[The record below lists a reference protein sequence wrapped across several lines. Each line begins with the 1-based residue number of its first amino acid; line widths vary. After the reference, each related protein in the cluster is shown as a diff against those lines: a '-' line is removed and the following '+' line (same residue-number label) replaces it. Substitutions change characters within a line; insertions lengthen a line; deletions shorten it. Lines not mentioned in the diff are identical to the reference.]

1 MTIHGGKMLSK
12 IQVLA
17 RKIKKHDWMARD
29 CFIYQNNM
37 TLVPSSPNLM
47 ILGKKLIK
55 KTFKID

>member
-1 MTIHGGKMLSK
+1 MTIQGEKMFSK
-12 IQVLA
+12 NLFLA
-17 RKIKKHDWMARD
+17 RKIKKYGWMAGD

-37 TLVPSSPNLM
+37 KLVPSSSNLM